1 MKERKMQFSCY
12 SKEKILSYSCSFISS
27 LPLKGKKEVLWI
39 QQQLWA
45 SNVHTENG
53 MLTLVAN
60 GTVTTWSV
68 SRIRRPPL
76 AVMLAMSTPLGQT
89 THRTN
94 SSFIISL
101 SFNLFDNDY
110 IRWWCVVACCSQAL
124 FFNLFEFKGDL
135 LAWTFEERYCQ
146 RNKSTIFVQH
156 IKNSTVNILLRSGG
170 ERCEHK
176 QSSSS
181 SLFFWAGGGHH
192 LFSCQDE
199 LMFTRNKKKKN
210 KPECFSPRMRN
221 DAAQTSVCRCGCA
234 VLHDAAWPFNIWEW
248 TAEAGCTKTWWW
260 TPCRPHTVRLSP
272 LGVISAS
279 SVVVCLFW
287 SGFSALAC
295 LFITAFPNVLI

>member
-12 SKEKILSYSCSFISS
+12 SKEKSLSYSCSFISS

-146 RNKSTIFVQH
+146 STKVPFLY
-156 IKNSTVNILLRSGG
+156 STLKTALWTFCSDRVVKGANINNPAAPP
-170 ERCEHK
+170 
-176 QSSSS
+176 
-181 SLFFWAGGGHH
+181 FFFGRGGGGHH

-199 LMFTRNKKKKN
+199 LMFTRNKKKN
-210 KPECFSPRMRN
+210 KTSQSVFLPEWEMMQPRHPSAGVAARCYMMPPDPLTFENGLLRPVVLRHDGGLHVGRTLYASVLWVWSQPLLLWFVCFG
-221 DAAQTSVCRCGCA
+221 AGSV
-234 VLHDAAWPFNIWEW
+234 P
-248 TAEAGCTKTWWW
+248 
-260 TPCRPHTVRLSP
+260 
-272 LGVISAS
+272 
-279 SVVVCLFW
+279 
-287 SGFSALAC
+287 
-295 LFITAFPNVLI
+295 

>member
-156 IKNSTVNILLRSGG
+156 IKNSTVNILQRDGTSCSDRVVKGANINNPAAPPFLLGR
-170 ERCEHK
+170 
-176 QSSSS
+176 
-181 SLFFWAGGGHH
+181 GGGSPFIFMPGWINVH
-192 LFSCQDE
+192 
-199 LMFTRNKKKKN
+199 KK
-210 KPECFSPRMRN
+210 
-221 DAAQTSVCRCGCA
+221 
-234 VLHDAAWPFNIWEW
+234 
-248 TAEAGCTKTWWW
+248 
-260 TPCRPHTVRLSP
+260 
-272 LGVISAS
+272 
-279 SVVVCLFW
+279 
-287 SGFSALAC
+287 
-295 LFITAFPNVLI
+295 